1 MSSLQLTGKKRSEI
15 TRNCKM
21 ERKIW
26 KQVGLA
32 GLRELGHKV
41 STESEGTNTGNGF
54 GIVPWET

>member
-1 MSSLQLTGKKRSEI
+1 
-15 TRNCKM
+15 M

-41 STESEGTNTGNGF
+41 STESEGTDTGNWF
-54 GIVPWET
+54 GIAPWEMKQGVN

>member
-1 MSSLQLTGKKRSEI
+1 
-15 TRNCKM
+15 M

-54 GIVPWET
+54 GIVPWER